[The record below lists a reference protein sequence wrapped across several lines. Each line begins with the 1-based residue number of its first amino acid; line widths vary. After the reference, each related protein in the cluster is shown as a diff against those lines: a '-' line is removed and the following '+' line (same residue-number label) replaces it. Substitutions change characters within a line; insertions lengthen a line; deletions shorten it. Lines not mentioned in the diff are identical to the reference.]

1 MVKGKP
7 YISVKS
13 ATRKAENAPNE
24 RQSRAVRGR
33 EKLNAKMMNTPALMI
48 TSGQRPYAGTSLFI
62 AVLPLV
68 VAPVSACQP
77 QQSAHLVD
85 AAHWVLPGLHD
96 HCAYLAS

>member
-24 RQSRAVRGR
+24 RQSRAVRGC
-33 EKLNAKMMNTPALMI
+33 EKLNAKMINTPALMI

-62 AVLPLV
+62 AVLRRAVALV
-68 VAPVSACQP
+68 SEDRHQRSV
-77 QQSAHLVD
+77 HLVD
-85 AAHWVLPGLHD
+85 DAHCVLPGLHD
-96 HCAYLAS
+96 RHA